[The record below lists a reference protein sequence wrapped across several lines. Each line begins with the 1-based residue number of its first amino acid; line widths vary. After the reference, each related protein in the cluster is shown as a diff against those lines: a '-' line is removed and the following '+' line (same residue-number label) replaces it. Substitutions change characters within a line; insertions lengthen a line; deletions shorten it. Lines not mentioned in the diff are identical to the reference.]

1 MIVFFTLL
9 LIAWSLLWIEFR
21 GKEIDRLIGDGFRSE
36 EITTFL
42 GAFFVLCMDF
52 IFFPILYAT
61 EHTNL
66 YKYAKMLVLL
76 PVAPIILILWG
87 LNYIELKL
95 KGVRA

>member
-21 GKEIDRLIGDGFRSE
+21 GKEIDRFIGDGFKSE

-42 GAFFVLCMDF
+42 GALLVLGMDF

-61 EHTNL
+61 EYTKM
-66 YKYAKMLVLL
+66 YKYAKMITLV
-76 PVAPIILILWG
+76 PVAPIMLILWG